1 MNEALKIFI
10 PSIITFIVGMFLT
23 PFLSHFLYKH
33 KMWKKKSVQ
42 KTIDGHDAVLSQ
54 QIHND
59 AVRLVPRMG
68 GIVVWL
74 SVAIVIFSFYIF
86 GYIFPTL
93 FEPLSYF
100 SRSGTWIPISVFLAG
115 ALFGLIDDYL
125 VCKDSGSYKGGGLSL
140 VSRLVFVFFVALFV
154 AGWFYYKLGIL
165 EIFTFSGHLFYLGI
179 WIIPLVVLV
188 ILALYGGGIIDGVD
202 GLSGGIFASMFS
214 AYAVIAYIHG
224 HGDIAALCMS
234 IVGGILAFLWFN
246 IPPARFFLSET
257 GSMPL
262 TITLGVIAFL
272 IREPLPLLFI
282 GLPLFVTAL
291 SSIIQILSK
300 KYRHGKKVFLVA
312 PLHNHFQALGW
323 PASKVVMRY
332 WILSLCCSIIGVILA
347 IA

>member
-10 PSIITFIVGMFLT
+10 PSIITFIIGIVIT
-23 PFLSHFLYKH
+23 PFLSHFLYAH

-42 KTIDGHDAVLSQ
+42 KTIDGQDALLSQ

-59 AVRLVPRMG
+59 HVRLVPRMG
-68 GIVVWL
+68 GIIVWA
-74 SVAIVIFSFYIF
+74 SVLIVIFSFSLL
-86 GYIFPTL
+86 GYIFPNT

-100 SRSGTWIPISVFLAG
+100 SRSQTWIPITVFVIT
-115 ALFGLIDDYL
+115 ALVGLLDDYL
-125 VCKDSGSYKGGGLSL
+125 VCTDCGTYKGGGLSL
-140 VSRLVFVFFVALFV
+140 IKRLFFVFLVALFV
-154 AGWFYYKLGIL
+154 ALWMYYKLDIV
-165 EIFTFSGHLFYLGI
+165 EIFTFSSHILYLGI
-179 WIIPLVVLV
+179 WIIPAI
-188 ILALYGGGIIDGVD
+188 ILFIIALYGGGIIDGVD
-202 GLSGGIFASMFS
+202 GLSGGVFASMFS

-272 IREPLPLLFI
+272 IREPLPLLVI

-300 KYRHGKKVFLVA
+300 KYRNGKKVFLVA
-312 PLHNHFQALGW
+312 PLHNHFQAIGW